1 MKWRVKTRQSVQ
13 YKLYIALFNI
23 SDRFFICLPVVFLLG
38 LSEDQI
44 GEDEGRSNDE
54 ERLPDPPENIG
65 QT

>member
-1 MKWRVKTRQSVQ
+1 MVKLAGLLPLQ
-13 YKLYIALFNI
+13 
-23 SDRFFICLPVVFLLG
+23 PVVLLLG

-54 ERLPDPPENIG
+54 EGLPDPPENIG